1 MLSHIISNSTVLCSA
16 SKQIKQEIESMQNKV
31 LKIIGINSDEEKEN
45 YKIEPT
51 ENTIDKQ
58 CMNTM
63 AKILD
68 NQDHHITMNL
78 KKKDNIRTRNNFP
91 YLIQK
96 CNKQQYQDSFVQK
109 YMRKTESQQGN
120 GEEEHKTNS
129 TENPKELKCQH
140 CKKTYK
146 STIWLNKHIK
156 NKHGDE

>member
-1 MLSHIISNSTVLCSA
+1 MLSHIISNSVVLCSA
-16 SKQIKQEIESMQNKV
+16 SKQIKQEIESIQNKV
-31 LKIIGINSDEEKEN
+31 LKIIGINSDEENEK

-51 ENTIDKQ
+51 ENTIEKQ
-58 CMNTM
+58 CMTTM

-78 KKKDNIRTRNNFP
+78 KKKENIRTRNNFP
-91 YLIQK
+91 FQIQK

-109 YMRKTESQQGN
+109 YMRKKESQQGN
-120 GEEEHKTNS
+120 EEPEHKTNS
-129 TENPKELKCQH
+129 TENQKELKCQH

-146 STIWLNKHIK
+146 CIKWLNKHIE